1 MLITFWSV
9 PVKTKG
15 RILVINQFRS
25 WRIWINKNMQIH
37 ITDEDKMLIQNKI
50 E

>member
-25 WRIWINKNMQIH
+25 WRIWINKY